1 MKNKEYVGVEDNSKD
16 ILHGIMATR
25 WLMHFQASCL
35 NPKAEEYFVGED
47 IKPKTFSM
55 SHSLTY

>member
-25 WLMHFQASCL
+25 WL
-35 NPKAEEYFVGED
+35 
-47 IKPKTFSM
+47 SM
-55 SHSLTY
+55 SHSFLGIDATIEEICNK